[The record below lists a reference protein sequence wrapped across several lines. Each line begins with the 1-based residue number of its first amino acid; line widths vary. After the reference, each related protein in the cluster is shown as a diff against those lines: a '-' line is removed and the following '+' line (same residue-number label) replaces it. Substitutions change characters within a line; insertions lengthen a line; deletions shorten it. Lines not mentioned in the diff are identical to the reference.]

1 MGWGREQKDSTGQ
14 AQDCRQS
21 SVKTCHS
28 WSLHSLL
35 GDWRGMHWSFIPQNR
50 QCSFAPSTLCTT
62 IVSARTLFRRILCP
76 FRFLEVPFQDIHRD
90 PLRSQD
96 QTAVQD
102 QAEVALRWVRFE
114 PVHYRC
120 FSSRIRLLV
129 VERTLMQTSVW
140 CSYIFLYWGLKPSW
154 PLVKISLFSPFFLC
168 DWILPQLRGHN
179 KPFQMLQRADLQC
192 ANCGLPPL

>member
-1 MGWGREQKDSTGQ
+1 MDSWLSPRRSKVGGQTCSCKLKGGWKQKEVRMGWGREQKDSTGQ
-14 AQDCRQS
+14 AQDCQQS

-102 QAEVALRWVRFE
+102 QAEVAPRWVCQCVTDVFLPE
-114 PVHYRC
+114 VGC
-120 FSSRIRLLV
+120 RL
-129 VERTLMQTSVW
+129 
-140 CSYIFLYWGLKPSW
+140 
-154 PLVKISLFSPFFLC
+154 
-168 DWILPQLRGHN
+168 
-179 KPFQMLQRADLQC
+179 
-192 ANCGLPPL
+192 